1 MKVVNNH
8 TQPVTLE
15 SGEVIGVGARV
26 EVENLSDGD
35 RRRLLDRG
43 RIAIVEPP
51 PQGPSADAAQDTS
64 KAPTRGGQK

>member
-15 SGEVIGVGARV
+15 SGAVIGVGAKV
-26 EVENLSDGD
+26 EVESLSDGD

-43 RIAIVEPP
+43 LIAIVEQP
-51 PQGPSADAAQDTS
+51 PQGQQPDATQDS
-64 KAPTRGGQK
+64 PKAPSKGGNK